1 MTSAKQSEKDSKSS
15 GKPAV
20 TRQAD
25 NSRINQETPR
35 QNRTAN
41 NESVTSS
48 RITTSNP
55 NTGNSALSGVATG
68 EQIKWQVISGGGGSA
83 SSSSYM
89 LTGTIGQ
96 PVVGHSNSAS
106 YAVNAGFWQ
115 NFSTSGGC
123 CIGDRGNVNGDAM
136 DAVDISDVIYLVDY
150 SFGTGPAPTCI
161 DEADVNGDGT
171 LDISDLVYL
180 VDYSF
185 GSGPP
190 PVACP

>member
-1 MTSAKQSEKDSKSS
+1 MSKMKSCVRCLAVCLGLLLAVNTMTSAKQSEKDSKSPA
-15 GKPAV
+15 KPAV
-20 TRQAD
+20 TTKSD
-25 NSRINQETPR
+25 
-35 QNRTAN
+35 
-41 NESVTSS
+41 
-48 RITTSNP
+48 
-55 NTGNSALSGVATG
+55 NSALSGVATG
-68 EQIKWQVISGGGGSA
+68 EQINWQVISGGGGSA
-83 SSSSYM
+83 SSPNYM

-96 PVVGHSNSAS
+96 PVVGHSTSAS

-115 NFSTSGGC
+115 NFSSSGGC

-150 SFGTGPAPTCI
+150 SFGTGPAPGCTE
-161 DEADVNGDGT
+161 EADVNGDGT

-185 GSGPP
+185 GTGPP